1 MLYNML
7 CCVMFML
14 CYICYITR
22 NVMLRYITYYVSF
35 LLRYITCYV
44 TLYNMLSF
52 VTSNVILCCYVC
64 YITRYVYVTL
74 DNMLCYVII
83 MLRYKRR

>member
-1 MLYNML
+1 ML

-35 LLRYITCYV
+35 LLRYIT
-44 TLYNMLSF
+44 L
-52 VTSNVILCCYVC
+52 C
-64 YITRYVYVTL
+64 YITCYVLLHQMLFYV
-74 DNMLCYVII
+74 MLCLLYNT
-83 MLRYKRR
+83 LCLLL

>member
-1 MLYNML
+1 
-7 CCVMFML
+7 MF
-14 CYICYITR
+14 R
-22 NVMLRYITYYVSF
+22 F
-35 LLRYITCYV
+35 CYV
-44 TLYNMLSF
+44 TLNNMLSF